1 MSGNSRGRPGTPGL
15 ESLRQACCRRDRLR
29 TGSRRV
35 SCGQPLQDSEARR
48 PLLRAARSR
57 GARTRPACPRMHT
70 VIVGLAGRRTEGK
83 DGVCSFE
90 STATASRRT
99 ARGGRTW
106 STRGGCA
113 TRLHWHWMRR
123 GQAEGRSMAEPR
135 PPRFLHP
142 QCAWPR
148 DPPRCRIRSHSQGAA
163 TAEFAAATAIWTRR
177 PPSGSD
183 RSSERCPRRLP
194 RPLARIRG
202 CRLGY
207 PQCRRHEKLAWHAGK
222 PPHRLPVQAQ
232 PFDNRPVDLRDGAAR
247 VHAQEHVP
255 PVEH

>member
-1 MSGNSRGRPGTPGL
+1 MLPTRPLAHGEQAGQLRPTLAGLRGTEAPLARGTLAWSPDPSCLPPHAYGDCRPRRPENRGQGRGL
-15 ESLRQACCRRDRLR
+15 LIRKHSDSESPDGPRWPHLVDAGRLR
-29 TGSRRV
+29 N
-35 SCGQPLQDSEARR
+35 P
-48 PLLRAARSR
+48 
-57 GARTRPACPRMHT
+57 PA
-70 VIVGLAGRRTEGK
+70 
-83 DGVCSFE
+83 
-90 STATASRRT
+90 
-99 ARGGRTW
+99 
-106 STRGGCA
+106 
-113 TRLHWHWMRR
+113 WHWMRR

>member
-1 MSGNSRGRPGTPGL
+1 MSRNSRGRPGTPGL

-113 TRLHWHWMRR
+113 TRLHGTGCGADKRRAARWQSHGRR
-123 GQAEGRSMAEPR
+123 GSCTPNVRGHGTLLGAGFDPTRKGPPRRNSRPR
-135 PPRFLHP
+135 PRFGLVDLQAAP
-142 QCAWPR
+142 IARQSGAR
-148 DPPRCRIRSHSQGAA
+148 DDFRGHWR
-163 TAEFAAATAIWTRR
+163 EFGVA
-177 PPSGSD
+177 GSD
-183 RSSERCPRRLP
+183 TRS
-194 RPLARIRG
+194 
-202 CRLGY
+202 
-207 PQCRRHEKLAWHAGK
+207 AGGT
-222 PPHRLPVQAQ
+222 R
-232 PFDNRPVDLRDGAAR
+232 N
-247 VHAQEHVP
+247 
-255 PVEH
+255 